1 MKINKLRF
9 YLTGKNLFTLTDY
22 SGVDPEVSFGGQ
34 NNNLSAGADFG
45 GYPTSRTFLLGLNVN
60 F

>member
-1 MKINKLRF
+1 MI
-9 YLTGKNLFTLTDY
+9 GKNLFTLTNY

-45 GYPTSRTFLLGLNVN
+45 GYPTSKTFLFGFNVTL
-60 F
+60 